1 MLEKLLDNYNDG
13 RSMSFCGI
21 ATAIMP
27 VVLVSK
33 AVDEMVT
40 TYRGDDSDIRAKG
53 KSPRAVIQDLASKSN
68 IKLKLRKKP
77 KEGGKR

>member
-1 MLEKLLDNYNDG
+1 MLEKLLDNYNDE
-13 RSMSFCGI
+13 RAMSFCGI

-33 AVDEMVT
+33 ALDETVT
-40 TYRGDDSDIRAKG
+40 THRGDDSDIKAKG
-53 KSPRAVIQDLASKSN
+53 KSRRAVIQDLASKSN
-68 IKLKLRKKP
+68 INLKLRKKP